1 MATGI
6 LHDYQQ
12 GKGTRD
18 SIPTYNGGSGYPAPL
33 RLGTTLRSP
42 APVQASAF
50 GTTTSRPGSVELGGI
65 SLGVEGPIDTMAG
78 MGWNS
83 ISGQSSSG
91 SGSGYDYDYGKGN
104 GYGNGY
110 GYGNGLAAELY
121 GSSAIATLKEE
132 QSAPGPDCK
141 ASQSQC
147 YGERDSLPAR
157 PGIYQEQYE
166 IHELSSVEF
175 APDPVELE

>member
-83 ISGQSSSG
+83 ISGQSSR
-91 SGSGYDYDYGKGN
+91 GYAYDYGYDHGD
-104 GYGNGY
+104 GY

-147 YGERDSLPAR
+147 YGEMDSLVAA